1 MKKSQL
7 ILKTLAII
15 ELIIASL
22 VLCAVLWLL
31 YLLMFTEPIGHHGHG
46 YVIFALMLF
55 VPTMIGLLVLGY
67 LLWRYTN
74 HILVWWLHFV
84 IWLIGVMLWAKFF

>member
-22 VLCAVLWLL
+22 LLCAVLWLL
-31 YLLMFTEPIGHHGHG
+31 YLLMFTEPLGHHGHG
-46 YVIFALMLF
+46 YVIFTLILF
-55 VPTMIGLLVLGY
+55 VPTMIGLFVLGY
-67 LLWRYTN
+67 LLWRYPN
-74 HILVWWLHFV
+74 NILVWWLHFLMALLIFIGGLV
-84 IWLIGVMLWAKFF
+84 IW